1 MFESSTLSP
10 DIRLALR
17 NNGQARL
24 EVLRSY
30 RISWWLHWADLAAG
44 FCPRRY
50 RWFVT
55 PNTLNRGSPRNQAII
70 DETGMLAAR
79 TLATGLLSGLTSPT
93 KPWFML
99 GIHGVDSLP
108 EGPEKQ
114 WLADTTRILL
124 QILGGTNFYQVLGQ
138 AYSDLVIFGSAPILC
153 YEDDKNVC
161 HFFGPCM
168 GEFMFALNNK
178 NEVDTLYREYTYT
191 VGQTIKEFKK
201 VNCSPAVRRMSENA
215 SSTDQE
221 LVICHAIEPNEPIF
235 YAGKALGYPVPKRFA
250 YREVYWE
257 QTSPGGATGPTSS
270 GHVLRVAGFAEQPF
284 AGMRWDVTTN
294 DAYGRSPG
302 MDGLPAN
309 RQLQVQHLR
318 LGEAIDKQVR
328 PPMVGS
334 SDMKNEPVDTMPGG
348 VTYVAH
354 PEAASFKPA
363 YSVNPNIEGLNAN
376 IAATQDREKRV
387 FFTDLFLMISDLQTV
402 RSATE
407 IDARNQEKI
416 IQLGPVIERV
426 ENEGLATLIVR
437 VYAIAKRKGL
447 IPPAPMSLH
456 GAPLSIRYISML
468 SETQRAAATSAME
481 RLVQFTGGMVAVK
494 PDVFDNI
501 NADRMVNRY
510 ADLLNDDPSDIN
522 PPNVVALIRQQRQA
536 EMQQQASLQVGQAA
550 AQGAQTLSQ
559 TDVGGGKNALQL
571 MLGEQQQQ
579 AA

>member
-1 MFESSTLSP
+1 M
-10 DIRLALR
+10 I
-17 NNGQARL
+17 
-24 EVLRSY
+24 
-30 RISWWLHWADLAAG
+30 
-44 FCPRRY
+44 
-50 RWFVT
+50 
-55 PNTLNRGSPRNQAII
+55 
-70 DETGMLAAR
+70 
-79 TLATGLLSGLTSPT
+79 
-93 KPWFML
+93 
-99 GIHGVDSLP
+99 
-108 EGPEKQ
+108 
-114 WLADTTRILL
+114 
-124 QILGGTNFYQVLGQ
+124 
-138 AYSDLVIFGSAPILC
+138 
-153 YEDDKNVC
+153 
-161 HFFGPCM
+161 
-168 GEFMFALNNK
+168 
-178 NEVDTLYREYTYT
+178 
-191 VGQTIKEFKK
+191 
-201 VNCSPAVRRMSENA
+201 
-215 SSTDQE
+215 
-221 LVICHAIEPNEPIF
+221 
-235 YAGKALGYPVPKRFA
+235 
-250 YREVYWE
+250 
-257 QTSPGGATGPTSS
+257 
-270 GHVLRVAGFAEQPF
+270 
-284 AGMRWDVTTN
+284 
-294 DAYGRSPG
+294 
-302 MDGLPAN
+302 
-309 RQLQVQHLR
+309 
-318 LGEAIDKQVR
+318 
-328 PPMVGS
+328 GS

-426 ENEGLATLIVR
+426 ENEGLATLIMR

-468 SETQRAAATSAME
+468 SETQRAAATSAVE
-481 RLVQFTGGMVAVK
+481 RLVQFAGSMVAVK

-501 NADRMVNRY
+501 NSDRVINRY

-571 MLGEQQQQ
+571 MLGDQQQ